1 MCALPARAQWGFRKC
16 MRAGATYLLEAEPAR
31 GWGLEKVMR
40 GWGGEKKAA
49 EGQGVRPAARGC
61 PERSL
66 L

>member
-1 MCALPARAQWGFRKC
+1 
-16 MRAGATYLLEAEPAR
+16 MRAGATYLLEAEPAG

-49 EGQGVRPAARGC
+49 EGQGVRPAASGC